1 MIKIDKVYQPKEMLL
16 AKKEKK
22 ECFTWEIQFSFLV
35 WSSFNSVD
43 AGYRIYF
50 AIHNEHGLIQSSFL
64 SMCFFP
70 CKRKKEK
77 KTKKIQRIAQ
87 QTEKNAKETAAVCHT
102 VQKSGVFLLVGVGF
116 LWIFLPRRQERAGGK
131 K

>member
-43 AGYRIYF
+43 DGYRIYF

-70 CKRKKEK
+70 FSFAKENDKEDPANCPADRKKC
-77 KTKKIQRIAQ
+77 QRNSGGMPHCA
-87 QTEKNAKETAAVCHT
+87 
-102 VQKSGVFLLVGVGF
+102 KSGVFLLVGVGF
-116 LWIFLPRRQERAGGK
+116 LWIFLPPRQERAGGK